1 MRRFEYVRIE
11 YEEKSFELPKRSTSK
26 SAGYDISLAE
36 DLIIKPGE
44 VAYGKTGLKVLM
56 NDDEFLMI
64 VPRSSL
70 AKKHGVRLFNTIG
83 IIDADYANNIDNGG
97 HIHVVLYNFTNET
110 KEIKKGERL
119 VQGIFLKYLRVDSDD
134 SSAVRKGGF
143 GSTNS

>member
-1 MRRFEYVRIE
+1 MRRFEYVSKE